1 MATQTTSSADA
12 FYKQLGRMYGTY
24 TGGFLGFILFL
35 ALLEY
40 FGVPNRVLGY
50 LFVFFTLAVYAIIGI
65 ATRTAQV
72 SEYYVA
78 GRRVPAFYNG
88 MATGA
93 DWMSAASF
101 VAMAGSLFLQGY
113 DGLAWV
119 LGWTGGFVL
128 VSILVGPYLRKF
140 GAYTVPDFLSF
151 RYGGNFARFL
161 GVIVLVCCSFT
172 YVTAQVFGTG
182 IIASRFLG
190 MQFELAVFA
199 GLIGILACAMLGGM
213 RAVTWTQIA
222 QYIVLIVAYLVPII
236 ILSYQH
242 YGIPI
247 PELTYGRAIADITA
261 REQELIKSG
270 LAVLCTA
277 ADCGPTTLK
286 PHIQPFMNYTP
297 LNFFGIIFCM
307 MVGTASLPHI
317 LMRYFTTPSVKQAR
331 DSVAWSLLFIFLL
344 YFSAPAYAAFSKLEV
359 YTNIIGRDL
368 GSIRPWLFTW
378 GELGLI
384 KICGADAASLDAVL
398 AACKKIA
405 NHPGVLR
412 FQDFTIAQDVIVLST
427 PEIAGLPYVI
437 SGLVAAGGLA
447 AALSTADGLLLAIAN
462 ALSHDIYYK
471 MIQPLRQT
479 TRSIVVGIIVV
490 LMLLGIFFFLTGPSP
505 LVFNAGWLPD
515 FLKVGAISWRALLL
529 TGLVVMVAVVCA
541 VLATRQRRRQT
552 PHPGACP
559 APAGGGRSGVAG
571 VDQAVGHP
579 GDGGLGVLARHGR
592 QLPGAHPR
600 HLVEAHDDDR
610 RYLRHSRRMG
620 HLPVLPGDVAV
631 LPAGR
636 RHLFRHVFAA
646 QPGDRAGRGRRRQDH
661 GRSEVGGG
669 RAGQRSQPD
678 GQPGRLVRPQ
688 QHQLR
693 IAGHAAR
700 LPGDDRRQPVHQ
712 GTVQGDAGLHRRD
725 PQAARQDGPGGKD
738 HLIVSATSIESGAF
752 GPRFLFG
759 ACWHAGSGVLWLR

>member
-1 MATQTTSSADA
+1 MATQTTSASDA

-40 FGVPNRVLGY
+40 VGVPNRVLGY

-236 ILSYQH
+236 ILSTQH

-261 REQELIKSG
+261 REQELIKDRPGGAVHGGG
-270 LAVLCTA
+270 LRTDDAQAAHPAVHELHAVELLRHHLLHDGRHRFA
-277 ADCGPTTLK
+277 AAHPDALLHHP
-286 PHIQPFMNYTP
+286 
-297 LNFFGIIFCM
+297 
-307 MVGTASLPHI
+307 VGEAGT
-317 LMRYFTTPSVKQAR
+317 
-331 DSVAWSLLFIFLL
+331 
-344 YFSAPAYAAFSKLEV
+344 
-359 YTNIIGRDL
+359 GL
-368 GSIRPWLFTW
+368 G
-378 GELGLI
+378 
-384 KICGADAASLDAVL
+384 
-398 AACKKIA
+398 
-405 NHPGVLR
+405 
-412 FQDFTIAQDVIVLST
+412 
-427 PEIAGLPYVI
+427 
-437 SGLVAAGGLA
+437 GLVAAV
-447 AALSTADGLLLAIAN
+447 
-462 ALSHDIYYK
+462 H
-471 MIQPLRQT
+471 
-479 TRSIVVGIIVV
+479 
-490 LMLLGIFFFLTGPSP
+490 
-505 LVFNAGWLPD
+505 LP
-515 FLKVGAISWRALLL
+515 ALLL
-529 TGLVVMVAVVCA
+529 GAGLRG
-541 VLATRQRRRQT
+541 VLEARGLHQHHRPRPLVRSGRGCS
-552 PHPGACP
+552 PGA
-559 APAGGGRSGVAG
+559 S
-571 VDQAVGHP
+571 
-579 GDGGLGVLARHGR
+579 
-592 QLPGAHPR
+592 
-600 HLVEAHDDDR
+600 
-610 RYLRHSRRMG
+610 
-620 HLPVLPGDVAV
+620 
-631 LPAGR
+631 
-636 RHLFRHVFAA
+636 
-646 QPGDRAGRGRRRQDH
+646 
-661 GRSEVGGG
+661 
-669 RAGQRSQPD
+669 
-678 GQPGRLVRPQ
+678 
-688 QHQLR
+688 
-693 IAGHAAR
+693 
-700 LPGDDRRQPVHQ
+700 
-712 GTVQGDAGLHRRD
+712 
-725 PQAARQDGPGGKD
+725 
-738 HLIVSATSIESGAF
+738 SA
-752 GPRFLFG
+752 
-759 ACWHAGSGVLWLR
+759 

>member
-1 MATQTTSSADA
+1 MATQTTNATDA

-24 TGGFLGFILFL
+24 TGGFIAFIVLL
-35 ALLEY
+35 AILEQV
-40 FGVPNRVLGY
+40 GVPNKVLGY
-50 LFVFFTLAVYAIIGI
+50 LFVFFTLAVYAIIGV
-65 ATRTAQV
+65 ATRTAQI

-101 VAMAGSLFLQGY
+101 VGMAGTLFLLGY

-172 YVTAQVFGTG
+172 YVTAQIYGTG
-182 IIASRFLG
+182 LIASRFLG
-190 MQFELAVFA
+190 MQFEIAVFA
-199 GLIGILACAMLGGM
+199 GLVGILLCAMLGGM

-236 ILSYQH
+236 ILSTQH

-247 PELTYGRAIADITA
+247 PQLTYGKALAQIGE
-261 REQELIKSG
+261 REMQLVKDG
-270 LAVLCTA
+270 LAVLCNKEA
-277 ADCGPTTLK
+277 CPPGTLR
-286 PHIQPFMNYTP
+286 PHIQAFMNYTP

-317 LMRYFTTPSVKQAR
+317 LMRYFTTPSVKEAR

-368 GSIRPWLFTW
+368 TTIRPWLFTW

-384 KICGADAASLDAVL
+384 QICGKNAASLDAVL
-398 AACKKIA
+398 AACKAIA

-412 FQDFTIAQDVIVLST
+412 FSDFVINTDVIVLST

-462 ALSHDIYYK
+462 ALSHDVYYK
-471 MIQPLRQT
+471 MLDPNAATMRRLTVARVLLFFVACASAWLASTRPSDILAMVGWAFSLAMAGNFPALTLGIWWKRAT
-479 TRSIVVGIIVV
+479 TTGAICGIIAGWGICLFYLVTSRYFPQAGV
-490 LMLLGIFFFLTGPSP
+490 SYFGMTSLLNPETGKALINVSQIMADPKWIADVPASAANPMANRVGWFDLNNINCGLLGMPLGFLVIYVVS
-505 LVFNAGWLPD
+505 
-515 FLKVGAISWRALLL
+515 LL
-529 TGLVVMVAVVCA
+529 TKEPSREM
-541 VLATRQRRRQT
+541 
-552 PHPGACP
+552 
-559 APAGGGRSGVAG
+559 
-571 VDQAVGHP
+571 QAFI
-579 GDGGLGVLARHGR
+579 DEIRK
-592 QLPGAHPR
+592 PR
-600 HLVEAHDDDR
+600 
-610 RYLRHSRRMG
+610 
-620 HLPVLPGDVAV
+620 
-631 LPAGR
+631 
-636 RHLFRHVFAA
+636 
-646 QPGDRAGRGRRRQDH
+646 
-661 GRSEVGGG
+661 
-669 RAGQRSQPD
+669 
-678 GQPGRLVRPQ
+678 
-688 QHQLR
+688 
-693 IAGHAAR
+693 
-700 LPGDDRRQPVHQ
+700 
-712 GTVQGDAGLHRRD
+712 
-725 PQAARQDGPGGKD
+725 GKTI
-738 HLIVSATSIESGAF
+738 LEEKA
-752 GPRFLFG
+752 
-759 ACWHAGSGVLWLR
+759 